1 MSICIYSDFFY
12 WSGKFLLA
20 STGLESKDR
29 MCKFIWHCEILEC
42 NNMYEFP
49 AKKANTDKYKRIKQ
63 QQMINYDNVLM
74 I

>member
-1 MSICIYSDFFY
+1 
-12 WSGKFLLA
+12 
-20 STGLESKDR
+20 
-29 MCKFIWHCEILEC
+29 MCKFIWHYEILEC

-49 AKKANTDKYKRIKQ
+49 AKKANTDKYKRIEQ